1 MRFIAAIAIVAA
13 CGGGSPAGGDDD
25 DDDVVAIDAPPASID
40 APSAST
46 DAPAVST
53 DPGEAGPW
61 MVVTQANVTM
71 GTVTGNVYS
80 PSSDGSTPAPGP
92 FPLVV
97 VSSGYQLARGQYAIF
112 CQHLATWGLV
122 CITHDYAASGNHQAK
137 AREVSVIIDWALS
150 PSSGIASRVRADAI
164 GVAGHSLGGK
174 VSINAAI
181 LDARIGAVVGWDPV
195 DALPPV
201 GNDGSMSVTPEMMGN
216 LRVPLA
222 VLGETSDSS
231 CAPTADNYQ
240 QFFTAACE
248 SPSTLEVT
256 VAMADHMDWI
266 GDRASCGLACLVC
279 QNGQTAD
286 TVVHTITKRV
296 TAAWFR
302 RHLLDD
308 TAMDPWLA
316 PGQIG
321 SPTMVRVSPGC

>member
-1 MRFIAAIAIVAA
+1 VRFIAVIAIVAA
-13 CGGGSPAGGDDD
+13 CGGTSSSDDSDDDGDGVVIDAAPHDDGAPASLDSPA
-25 DDDVVAIDAPPASID
+25 A
-40 APSAST
+40 
-46 DAPAVST
+46 ST
-53 DPGEAGPW
+53 DPGEPGPW

-80 PSSDGSTPAPGP
+80 PSSDGTTPAAGP

-97 VSSGYQLARGQYAIF
+97 VSSGYQLARTQYAMF

-122 CITHDYAASGNHQAK
+122 CLTHDYAASGNHQAK
-137 AREVSVIIDWALS
+137 AREVSAIIDWALS
-150 PSSGIASRVRADAI
+150 PASGIAARVQADAI

-222 VLGETSDSS
+222 VLGETADSS

-248 SPSTLEVT
+248 SPSVLEVT

-308 TAMDPWLA
+308 TAMDPWLL